1 MNMTKVGPA
10 GGYGGTIWDDKGR
23 DKVAGIVVIYNK
35 LRVFALQ
42 FLFYENGNLVRS
54 DKHGTQRRG
63 NIFSVVFDYS
73 SEFLTSISGYFKTL
87 TEYTD
92 NADYTFLGSIRF
104 GTNKGSY
111 GPFGCARPS
120 TDDEIE
126 FDFQLGNH
134 HLFGGFY
141 GTENHC
147 GIESI
152 GVHVKPIPS
161 SSMINFKNLRVKDEK
176 EDD

>member
-23 DKVAGIVVIYNK
+23 DQVAGIVVTYNK

-42 FLFYENGNLVRS
+42 FLFCENGNLVRS
-54 DKHGTQRRG
+54 DKH
-63 NIFSVVFDYS
+63 
-73 SEFLTSISGYFKTL
+73 
-87 TEYTD
+87 EYTD
-92 NADYTFLGSIRF
+92 NADYTYLGSIRF

-120 TDDEIE
+120 TDDEID

-134 HLFGGFY
+134 RLFGGFH